1 MPGFLPGRRSS
12 PCPCG
17 GPSRPSG
24 LPFHHAIDEEKGG
37 GTTLTRPNIGNSMLC
52 LFMGKIGLNLAVWH
66 EHYCVMLD
74 NILNDLND
82 TAPARSQIERRR
94 ILSLA
99 HGDRE
104 KGHRA

>member
-1 MPGFLPGRRSS
+1 
-12 PCPCG
+12 
-17 GPSRPSG
+17 
-24 LPFHHAIDEEKGG
+24 
-37 GTTLTRPNIGNSMLC
+37 
-52 LFMGKIGLNLAVWH
+52 MGKIWLNLAVWH

-74 NILNDLND
+74 NLLNDLND